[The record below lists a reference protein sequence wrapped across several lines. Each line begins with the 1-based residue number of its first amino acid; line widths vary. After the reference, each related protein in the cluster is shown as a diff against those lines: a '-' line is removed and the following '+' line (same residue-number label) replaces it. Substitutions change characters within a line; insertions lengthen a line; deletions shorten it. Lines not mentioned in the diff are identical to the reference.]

1 MKSYYSRIFKKS
13 KIRRKATLSA
23 LDLGEKF
30 NVSALN
36 NSRIIS
42 KLSEYSAW
50 KARDDD
56 NDRDMS
62 ALEEALAKDFMALV
76 NQNILLSQRE
86 GELNDLHA
94 QYQQR
99 IIHLEE
105 QVRIFSR
112 EKANIMEEYRVLDS
126 NYK

>member
-1 MKSYYSRIFKKS
+1 MKNYYSKIFKKS

-30 NVSALN
+30 SFSALN
-36 NSRIIS
+36 NTRIIS

-50 KARDDD
+50 KARSED
-56 NDRDMS
+56 DRDLS
-62 ALEEALAKDFMALV
+62 SLEDAIVKDFIALV
-76 NQNILLSQRE
+76 NQNILLSQKM
-86 GELNDLHA
+86 GESNDLHA
-94 QYQQR
+94 QCQER
-99 IIHLEE
+99 IVGLEE

-112 EKANIMEEYRVLDS
+112 EKANVMEEYRVLDS

>member
-1 MKSYYSRIFKKS
+1 MKSYYSKIFKKS

-30 NVSALN
+30 SFSTLN
-36 NSRIIS
+36 NTRIIS
-42 KLSEYSAW
+42 KLTEYTAW
-50 KARDDD
+50 KSRGD
-56 NDRDMS
+56 DRDMS
-62 ALEEALAKDFMALV
+62 NLEEAIAKDFVALV
-76 NQNILLSQRE
+76 NQNLLLSQRL
-86 GELNDLHA
+86 GESHDLHTHD
-94 QYQQR
+94 QER
-99 IIHLEE
+99 IFVLEE